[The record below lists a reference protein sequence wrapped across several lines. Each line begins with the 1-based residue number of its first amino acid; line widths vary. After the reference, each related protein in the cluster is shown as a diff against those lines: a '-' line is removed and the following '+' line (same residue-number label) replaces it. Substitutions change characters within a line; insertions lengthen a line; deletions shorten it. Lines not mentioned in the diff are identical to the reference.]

1 MASSVYHRRTSNV
14 KNLAVT
20 IYHGIYAIHRALHEL
35 NPAYAKPYSYIYETL
50 VKFPIVEQRR
60 DQDDEARAGVVHES
74 PRRRIELLH
83 ERQDDGGEI
92 DAH

>member
-1 MASSVYHRRTSNV
+1 MGSSS
-14 KNLAVT
+14 
-20 IYHGIYAIHRALHEL
+20 
-35 NPAYAKPYSYIYETL
+35 L

-60 DQDDEARAGVVHES
+60 DQDDEARAGIVHERT
-74 PRRRIELLH
+74 RRRIELLH